1 MNAQEGEP
9 ALDAARELIELEGV
23 LLDERRWA
31 DWLALYTEDC
41 VYWMPAWKS
50 DDELGADPETELSHI
65 YYVDRAALEDRIIRV
80 TSSLSPASNPLAR
93 TTHMLS
99 GLRPRGAAA
108 AGAASFH
115 TNWTTHVFWPAT
127 HQSHTFFGHA
137 DYDLRWQEDAWRIA
151 RKVIVLKNDY
161 IPAVIDFYCL

>member
-1 MNAQEGEP
+1 MSG
-9 ALDAARELIELEGV
+9 LGIDAARALIELEGT
-23 LLDERRWA
+23 LLDERRWQ

-41 VYWMPAWKS
+41 LYWMPAWKS

-80 TSSLSPASNPLAR
+80 TSNLSPASSPLPR

-99 GLRPRGAAA
+99 GLRATAPPDGDTAA
-108 AGAASFH
+108 FR

-127 HQSHTFFGHA
+127 NQGHTFFGHA
-137 DYDLRWQEDAWRIA
+137 DYGLRRLDDAWRIA
-151 RKVIVLKNDY
+151 RKVIVLNNDY